1 MVNAL
6 VGFVRRILNPAT
18 LEVAGASAV
27 TYGLYV
33 AFGSGAAL
41 VAAGVELLAKSVEI
55 EAR

>member
-41 VAAGVELLAKSVEI
+41 VAAGVALLAKSVEI